1 MRVEILAIGNE
12 LLDGSLADTN
22 TARLAGVLRARGLGV
37 HRGQTVPDE
46 PDAIIGA
53 LAHAATRSDLVLVT
67 GGLGPT
73 EDDLTVDA
81 AAAFAGVPLEMDQA
95 ILEHLKAR
103 YAGRGF
109 PFTPNNAKQ
118 ARVPRG
124 ATSLHNAAGTAPGV
138 RLEHADTTF
147 FFFPGVPRE
156 VQRLAEDHLLP
167 WVDAHAPERPMESR
181 VFKTFGKT
189 ESQVAT
195 LLEPLPRDP
204 RVHVAYRAHFPE
216 IRLTLHATHPD
227 AAARQALLDELSG
240 EVRRLLGT
248 LIFSETPGDTMAG
261 VVARELTTR
270 GLTLATAESCTGGL
284 IASLLTDV
292 PGASAWFREGAVTY
306 ANEAKTRRLG
316 VDPALLDAH
325 GAVSEPVARA
335 MAQGQRAATGAD
347 LAVAVTGIAGPTGG
361 TEDKPVGTVHLALAS
376 AQGTTHLHRRLPFD
390 RRRNRLGSAWAA
402 MDLVRRHLVGG

>member
-1 MRVEILAIGNE
+1 MRAEILAIGNE

-22 TARLAGVLRARGLGV
+22 TARLAGLLRARGLAV

-46 PDAIIGA
+46 PDAIVAA
-53 LAHAATRSDLVLVT
+53 LAHAAARSDLVLVT

-73 EDDLTVDA
+73 EDDLTVEA
-81 AAAFAGVPLEMDQA
+81 AAAFAGVPLETDQA
-95 ILEHLKAR
+95 ILDALKER
-103 YAGRGF
+103 YAARGF

-118 ARVPRG
+118 ARLPRG
-124 ATSLHNAAGTAPGV
+124 AVALHNAAGTAPGV
-138 RLEHADTTF
+138 RLEHAGATF

-167 WVDAHAPERPMESR
+167 WLEAHAPVRPVESR

-216 IRLTLHATHPD
+216 IRLTLHATD
-227 AAARQALLDELSG
+227 ADADARRALLDDLTRH
-240 EVRRLLGT
+240 VRRLLGP
-248 LIFSETPGDTMAG
+248 LIFSERPGDTMAS
-261 VVARELTTR
+261 VVARALSAR

-284 IASLLTDV
+284 LASLLTDV
-292 PGASAWFREGAVTY
+292 PGASAWFIEGAVTY
-306 ANEAKTRRLG
+306 ANESKLRRLG
-316 VDPALLDAH
+316 VDPALLQRH
-325 GAVSEPVARA
+325 GAVSEAVARA

-376 AQGTTHLHRRLPFD
+376 AEGTTHLHRRFPFD
-390 RRRNRLGSAWAA
+390 RGRNRLASAWAA
-402 MDLVRRHLVGG
+402 MELVRRAVLER